1 MEINQITENQLRSWY
16 ADKEDRRELYILGF
30 GMTNLAAQ
38 IKKKI
43 WIQDDGV
50 KAVHSSPPEKAPKLQ
65 LAVEQA
71 SIEGCWNHNT
81 VK

>member
-1 MEINQITENQLRSWY
+1 
-16 ADKEDRRELYILGF
+16 
-30 GMTNLAAQ
+30 MTNLAAQ